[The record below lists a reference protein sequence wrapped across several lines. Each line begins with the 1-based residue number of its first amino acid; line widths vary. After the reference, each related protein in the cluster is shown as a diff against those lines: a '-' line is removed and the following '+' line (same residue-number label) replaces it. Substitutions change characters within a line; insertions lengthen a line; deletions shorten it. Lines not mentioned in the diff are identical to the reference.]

1 MIQTRRLADRDLR
14 TFRRAAAT
22 LGLAA
27 TLLLPGTAPAADAEE
42 APVQGAAA
50 KPSAKISREQAV
62 KAALAA
68 VPGKVTDTGIE
79 KKRGKN
85 VWVIEIV
92 ADKDGAEIDVL
103 VDLDSG
109 KVIGVDR

>member
-1 MIQTRRLADRDLR
+1 M
-14 TFRRAAAT
+14 
-22 LGLAA
+22 
-27 TLLLPGTAPAADAEE
+27 
-42 APVQGAAA
+42 
-50 KPSAKISREQAV
+50 SREQAV

-68 VPGKVTDTGIE
+68 VPGKVTDSGIE

-109 KVIGVDR
+109 KVIGMDR

>member
-1 MIQTRRLADRDLR
+1 MIQTRRYAERDLR
-14 TFRRAAAT
+14 TFRCAAAAF
-22 LGLAA
+22 GLAA
-27 TLLLPGTAPAADAEE
+27 ALLLPGTAPAADEEDTVRGASAES
-42 APVQGAAA
+42 
-50 KPSAKISREQAV
+50 SAKISREQAV

-68 VPGKVTDTGIE
+68 VPGKVTDSGIE

-103 VDLDSG
+103 VDTDSG
-109 KVIGVDR
+109 EVIGMDR

>member
-1 MIQTRRLADRDLR
+1 MIQTRRPANRDLR

-27 TLLLPGTAPAADAEE
+27 TLLLPGTAPAADAE

-50 KPSAKISREQAV
+50 EPSAKISREQAV

-68 VPGKVTDTGIE
+68 VPGKVTDAGIE

-85 VWVIEIV
+85 MWVIEIV

-103 VDLDSG
+103 VDTDSG
-109 KVIGVDR
+109 EVIGMDR

>member
-1 MIQTRRLADRDLR
+1 MIQTRRPADRDLR

-27 TLLLPGTAPAADAEE
+27 TLLLPGTAPAADAET
-42 APVQGAAA
+42 PVQGAAA
-50 KPSAKISREQAV
+50 EPSAKISREQAV

-109 KVIGVDR
+109 KVIGIDR

>member
-1 MIQTRRLADRDLR
+1 MIQTRRPADRDLR

-27 TLLLPGTAPAADAEE
+27 TLLLPGIAPAPDAE

-50 KPSAKISREQAV
+50 EPTTKISREQAV

-109 KVIGVDR
+109 KVIGIDR

>member
-1 MIQTRRLADRDLR
+1 MIQTRRPADRDLR

-27 TLLLPGTAPAADAEE
+27 TLLLPGTAPAADEE
-42 APVQGAAA
+42 DRVQEAAA
-50 KPSAKISREQAV
+50 APSAKVSREQAV
-62 KAALAA
+62 EAALAA
-68 VPGKVTDTGIE
+68 VPGKVTDAGIE

-92 ADKDGAEIDVL
+92 AEKDGAEIDVL

-109 KVIGVDR
+109 KVIGLDR

>member
-1 MIQTRRLADRDLR
+1 MIQTRRPANRDLR
-14 TFRRAAAT
+14 TFRRAAAA

-27 TLLLPGTAPAADAEE
+27 TLLLPGTAPAADEE
-42 APVQGAAA
+42 DHVQEAAA
-50 KPSAKISREQAV
+50 ESSAKVSREQAV
-62 KAALAA
+62 TAALAA
-68 VPGKVTDTGIE
+68 VPGKVTDSGIE

-109 KVIGVDR
+109 KVIGMDR

>member
-1 MIQTRRLADRDLR
+1 MIQTRRPADRDLR

-27 TLLLPGTAPAADAEE
+27 TLLLPGTAPAADAE

-50 KPSAKISREQAV
+50 EPSAKISREQA
-62 KAALAA
+62 
-68 VPGKVTDTGIE
+68 GKVTDVGIE

-103 VDLDSG
+103 VDPDSG
-109 KVIGVDR
+109 KVIGMDR

>member
-1 MIQTRRLADRDLR
+1 MIQTRRPADRDLR

-27 TLLLPGTAPAADAEE
+27 TLLLPGTAPAADGEDR
-42 APVQGAAA
+42 VQEAAA
-50 KPSAKISREQAV
+50 APSAKVSREQAV
-62 KAALAA
+62 EAALAA
-68 VPGKVTDTGIE
+68 VPGKVTDAGIE

-92 ADKDGAEIDVL
+92 AEKDGAEIDVL

-109 KVIGVDR
+109 KVIGLDR

>member
-1 MIQTRRLADRDLR
+1 MIQTRRPADRDLR

-22 LGLAA
+22 LCLAA
-27 TLLLPGTAPAADAEE
+27 TLLLPGTAPAADAE

-50 KPSAKISREQAV
+50 EPSAKISREQAV

-109 KVIGVDR
+109 KVIGMDR

>member
-1 MIQTRRLADRDLR
+1 MIQTRRPADRDLR

-27 TLLLPGTAPAADAEE
+27 TLLLPGTAPAADAE

-50 KPSAKISREQAV
+50 EPSAKISREQAV

-109 KVIGVDR
+109 KVIGTDR